1 MLQDPDILGDFSQI
15 FFLKTISR
23 IILLGVFGRKKQPG
37 VIFQFSI
44 DKLIVIMKYSKIINL
59 KVENLTEKYKGEI
72 SDNKKKQWVSVKHFA
87 PL

>member
-1 MLQDPDILGDFSQI
+1 MQDPDILGDFSQI
-15 FFLKTISR
+15 FFLTTLSR
-23 IILLGVFGRKKQPG
+23 IGVFGRKKQPG

-72 SDNKKKQWVSVKHFA
+72 SDNKKKQWVSVNHFV